1 MYLPGWPKPVVYLA
15 ASLLLM
21 QVLGCES
28 AFRGARES
36 SANPQGRR
44 AQMVAAARLAA
55 EEPAATRPAG
65 DVPSRMVAP
74 ATTQQVSQEEII
86 DRQIPDPKDLPDA
99 LKRQLDRAIEE
110 INRNDRL
117 TPDQKAQQINEKK
130 ANYEARMPGI
140 LKRIKVVDR
149 PDEIRLSFADAMRR
163 TLTNSYGIAAQSYNP
178 AIETARVVEA
188 EARFDEVFFA
198 NFQNNKQDRPSSSQL
213 ESNNSEVR
221 TIESGIRKMLS
232 TGMQVQVSY
241 ALNRSQT
248 DLVFQTL
255 NPTYFNSFIVQFQ
268 QPLLRGFGLDYNRA
282 EIELTKLDREMSIEK
297 LRRDVREI
305 VFNVEQAYWQ
315 LLQARRVIGAVSQLL
330 SDLEIIYND
339 LEKRLQA
346 GYDVYRVQLS
356 FIQSRIERHE
366 AEFVTLTKRVRDAED
381 ALKRLMNDP
390 ELDLS
395 KNVGIIPVDV
405 PLIEPLILDQ
415 IGEIAAGLANRE
427 ELHEAKLAIEKAQI
441 GVGVAKNQALPK
453 LDVLFRYVVDG
464 LGSNADRA
472 FSQLSEN
479 DFHEYVVGLQFEW
492 PIGNRG
498 PEAKL
503 RQARLQQ
510 AQAIAAHRDLIEN
523 VILEIQQAIRVI
535 ESEYEQVGPSYRWVT
550 SSEEWADATKARQER
565 RDAPNL
571 QIELDSYES
580 LSMGRRQ
587 LLDTLVR
594 YNVAL
599 SNLER
604 QKGTLLEYN
613 NIVIRGAED
622 PRQMTPYRPVQG
634 GNAAQ

>member
-1 MYLPGWPKPVVYLA
+1 
-15 ASLLLM
+15 
-21 QVLGCES
+21 
-28 AFRGARES
+28 
-36 SANPQGRR
+36 
-44 AQMVAAARLAA
+44 
-55 EEPAATRPAG
+55 
-65 DVPSRMVAP
+65 
-74 ATTQQVSQEEII
+74 
-86 DRQIPDPKDLPDA
+86 
-99 LKRQLDRAIEE
+99 
-110 INRNDRL
+110 
-117 TPDQKAQQINEKK
+117 
-130 ANYEARMPGI
+130 
-140 LKRIKVVDR
+140 
-149 PDEIRLSFADAMRR
+149 
-163 TLTNSYGIAAQSYNP
+163 
-178 AIETARVVEA
+178 
-188 EARFDEVFFA
+188 
-198 NFQNNKQDRPSSSQL
+198 
-213 ESNNSEVR
+213 
-221 TIESGIRKMLS
+221 MLS

-241 ALNRSQT
+241 SLNRSET

-282 EIELTKLDREMSIEK
+282 QIELTKLDREMSIEK
-297 LRRDVREI
+297 LKRDVRETL
-305 VFNVEQAYWQ
+305 FNVEQAYWQ
-315 LLQARRVIGAVSQLL
+315 LLQARRVVGVVSQLL
-330 SDLEIIYND
+330 SDLEIIYKD
-339 LEKRLQA
+339 LNERLEA

-366 AEFVTLTKRVRDAED
+366 AEFVSLTKRVRDAED

-390 ELDLS
+390 EMDLS
-395 KNVGIIPVDV
+395 KDVGIIPVDV
-405 PLIEPLILDQ
+405 PLIEPLVLDQ
-415 IGEIAAGLANRE
+415 IGEVAAGLSNRE
-427 ELHEAKLAIEKAQI
+427 ELREAKLAIEQAQI

-498 PEAKL
+498 PEAKI

-523 VILEIQQAIRVI
+523 VILEVQQAIRMI
-535 ESEYEQVGPSYRWVT
+535 QSEYEQVGPSYRWVT
-550 SSEEWADATKARQER
+550 SSEEWAEATKARQER

-580 LSMGRRQ
+580 LSVGRRQ

-622 PRQMTPYRPVQG
+622 PKQMTPYRPVPADSSG
-634 GNAAQ
+634 K

>member
-130 ANYEARMPGI
+130 ANYEARMTGI

-366 AEFVTLTKRVRDAED
+366 AEFVTLTKRVGDAED

-395 KNVGIIPVDV
+395 KDVGIIPVDV

>member
-1 MYLPGWPKPVVYLA
+1 MYSPRWSKTLVRLTA
-15 ASLLLM
+15 FLLLM
-21 QVLGCES
+21 QVIGCES
-28 AFRGARES
+28 SLRDAQEP
-36 SANPQGRR
+36 SANPHGRR
-44 AQMVAAARLAA
+44 AGMVAAARLAA
-55 EEPAATRPAG
+55 DEPAATRPAG

-74 ATTQQVSQEEII
+74 ASIEPASQEEII
-86 DRQIPDPKDLPDA
+86 YRQVPDPKDLPDA
-99 LKRQLDRAIEE
+99 LNKQLARVIEAI
-110 INRNDRL
+110 NTNDRL
-117 TPDQKAQQINEKK
+117 TAEQKTQQIQEKRQ
-130 ANYEARMPGI
+130 NFEARMPGI
-140 LKRIKVVDR
+140 ENRIKVIER
-149 PDEIRLSFADAMRR
+149 PREIRLSFADAMRR
-163 TLTNSYGIAAQSYNP
+163 TLANSYGIAAQSYNP
-178 AIETARVVEA
+178 AIQAARVVEA
-188 EARFDEVFFA
+188 EAVFDEVFFA
-198 NFQNNKQDRPSSSQL
+198 NFQNNKQDRPSSSEL
-213 ESNNSEVR
+213 ESNNSQVR
-221 TIESGIRKMLS
+221 TFESGIRKMLS

-241 ALNRSQT
+241 SLNRSET

-282 EIELTKLDREMSIEK
+282 QIELTKLDREMSIEK
-297 LRRDVREI
+297 LKRDVRETL
-305 VFNVEQAYWQ
+305 FNVEQAYWQ
-315 LLQARRVIGAVSQLL
+315 LLQARRVVGVVGQLL
-330 SDLEIIYND
+330 SDLEIIYKD
-339 LEKRLQA
+339 LDDRLKA
-346 GYDVYRVQLS
+346 SYDVYPVQLS

-366 AEFVTLTKRVRDAED
+366 AEFVSLTKRVRDAED

-390 ELDLS
+390 EMDLS
-395 KNVGIIPVDV
+395 KDVGIIPVDV

-415 IGEIAAGLANRE
+415 IGEVAAGLSNRE
-427 ELHEAKLAIEKAQI
+427 ELREAKLAIEQAQI

-498 PEAKL
+498 PEAKI

-523 VILEIQQAIRVI
+523 VILEVQQAIRMI
-535 ESEYEQVGPSYRWVT
+535 QSEYEQVGPSYRWVT
-550 SSEEWADATKARQER
+550 SSEEWAEATKARQER

-580 LSMGRRQ
+580 LSVGRRQ

-622 PRQMTPYRPVQG
+622 PKQMTPYRPVTADSSG
-634 GNAAQ
+634 K

>member
-1 MYLPGWPKPVVYLA
+1 MYLPGWSKPVVCLA

-28 AFRGARES
+28 AFREAREP
-36 SANPQGRR
+36 SASPHGRR

-55 EEPAATRPAG
+55 EEPAATRPAD

-74 ATTQQVSQEEII
+74 ETTQGVPQEEII
-86 DRQIPDPKDLPDA
+86 YRQIPDPKDLPDA
-99 LKRQLDRAIEE
+99 LKRQLDRSIEE

-117 TPDQKAQQINEKK
+117 TPEQKAQQINEKK

-140 LKRIKVVDR
+140 LKRITVIDR
-149 PDEIRLSFADAMRR
+149 PHEVRLSFADAMRR
-163 TLTNSYGIAAQSYNP
+163 TLTNSYGIAAQSYSP

-188 EARFDEVFFA
+188 EARFDEVFFS
-198 NFQNNKQDRPSSSQL
+198 NFQNNKQDRPSSSEL

-282 EIELTKLDREMSIEK
+282 EIELTKLDREMSLQK

-305 VFNVEQAYWQ
+305 LFNVEQAYWQ

-339 LEKRLQA
+339 LDKRLQA

-395 KNVGIIPVDV
+395 KDVGIIPVDV

-523 VILEIQQAIRVI
+523 VILEIRQAIRVI

-634 GNAAQ
+634 GDAAQ

>member
-1 MYLPGWPKPVVYLA
+1 
-15 ASLLLM
+15 
-21 QVLGCES
+21 
-28 AFRGARES
+28 
-36 SANPQGRR
+36 
-44 AQMVAAARLAA
+44 MVAAARLAA

-130 ANYEARMPGI
+130 ANYEARMTGI

-366 AEFVTLTKRVRDAED
+366 AEFVTLTKRVGDAED

-395 KNVGIIPVDV
+395 KDVGIIPVDV